1 MTWTIGRD
9 GDEIAYGRERE
20 ITVRMTRYTDGNG
33 RWAYTVG
40 DACNRNV
47 NARFVSGP
55 DGEQEYTTAEP
66 VVSVREHRP
75 WWSRTTPIG
84 VILRVR
90 HGAEEVIIGM
100 DGVSLTDLGAA
111 LAEALEA
118 EAQHLD
124 REAEA
129 QYLDRSGR

>member
-1 MTWTIGRD
+1 
-9 GDEIAYGRERE
+9 
-20 ITVRMTRYTDGNG
+20 
-33 RWAYTVG
+33 
-40 DACNRNV
+40 
-47 NARFVSGP
+47 
-55 DGEQEYTTAEP
+55 
-66 VVSVREHRP
+66 
-75 WWSRTTPIG
+75 
-84 VILRVR
+84 
-90 HGAEEVIIGM
+90 M